1 MTDHSQLVK
10 TLRQLARD
18 MVKLDMDMSLPAGSA
33 NPEDAADA
41 IDALQA
47 RVEALEA
54 LAYLADAALMQ
65 SHGCFPLDRNTD
77 EQRFLNDVAKA
88 LRAVTGND
96 YEERKARTVEA
107 RALLERKPS

>member
-10 TLRQLARD
+10 RLREDVFYGDERLRK
-18 MVKLDMDMSLPAGSA
+18 MHLH
-33 NPEDAADA
+33 NPLHMKAADA

-47 RVEALEA
+47 RVAELEA

-77 EQRFLNDVAKA
+77 EQRFLNDVASA
-88 LRAVTGND
+88 LRAVTGKD
-96 YEERKARTVEA
+96 YYERKARAADAV
-107 RALLERKPS
+107 RALRERGAA